1 MGQLVRDVILRDGSV
16 LRLRAPEP
24 ADEPAIKDFFD
35 RLDPESRYLRF
46 HGHVRSDRVAAHY
59 AAADGESRVALLAHR
74 EGEIVAVAGYE
85 RLRELGA
92 AEVAFAVLAS
102 EQGRGLG
109 TRMLEQLAAH
119 AAEHGI
125 DRFDAS
131 VMSENR
137 RMLGV
142 FSSAGFAVKRTAS
155 QGVVELSLDIRPT
168 ETLAER
174 IAERD
179 HLATVASL
187 RPLLAPTSVAVVGAS
202 NAPGSVGGTIFANL
216 LDGRFTGIATPVNRQ
231 AKVVHS
237 VRAYTR
243 VSEIPETP
251 DVAVLAVPATEV
263 LDVARDAAGA
273 GVHGLIVVSAGFAE
287 RDEEGRRRQDALL
300 DLARDHGIRLIGPNS
315 LGVLSTDPDVALNA
329 TLGTLRPKPGRLA
342 ISSQSGALGIALLG
356 QAVGRGLGVASF
368 VTLGNR
374 ADVSTNDLLEWW
386 EEDDHVAAIAL
397 YMESF
402 GNPRRFSMLSRRVS
416 RRKPIVA
423 VKGHRDGDVAAA
435 DGSSTGRALRGEAV
449 FDALFRQ
456 AGVLRV
462 EGAQALF
469 DAAALLER
477 QPLPAGR
484 RVAVVTNSGGLGTLA
499 ADACLSRGLTV
510 APLAPA
516 TSAAIEAAV
525 PHADRTTNPVD
536 LGISAA
542 PSDLRAALKA
552 VLADE
557 GVDAA
562 IVLTVDLAGVS
573 PDEMLAA
580 LEPEPAPESAG
591 GPAPPPPRTKPVA
604 ASVVRADGRMAAA
617 RGTVPNFRFP
627 EACAQVLALAAD
639 RRAWLSRP
647 MGQRPAIAGLDAE
660 AARERVLGVL
670 ADAGSDDVWLG
681 PEDVGA
687 LLHAYGIE
695 QLDQRRCTD
704 ADEAVAAAAEIDGP
718 VAVKA
723 LFPAP
728 AQAAE
733 VDAVLLGLEGE
744 TAVRAGWDALRER
757 VTGAGREW
765 HGASVQPLAGAGVDV
780 LVGAINHRDLGVV
793 TGVGVGGRHAG
804 LPGDVAFRLAPA
816 TDVDAEELLGDSPV
830 VSTWLRETRAGMPQ
844 PDRNALESV
853 VLRLTRLFEDVP
865 ELLEGDLNP
874 LRVNAAG
881 AIVLDARLRAGRRT
895 TRERIRTW

>member
-1 MGQLVRDVILRDGSV
+1 VPTLVRDVILRDGSV

-24 ADEPAIKDFFD
+24 EDEPAIKDFFD

-59 AAADGESRVALLAHR
+59 AAADGVNRVALLAHR

-119 AAEHGI
+119 AAAHGI

-131 VMSENR
+131 VIAENR
-137 RMLGV
+137 RMLRV
-142 FSSAGFAVKRTAS
+142 FSSAGFAIKRETS
-155 QGVVELSLDIRPT
+155 YGVTELALDIRPT
-168 ETLAER
+168 EQLAER

-179 HLATVASL
+179 HEATVASL
-187 RPLLAPTSVAVVGAS
+187 RPLLAPGAVAVVGAS

-216 LDGRFTGIATPVNRQ
+216 LDGGFTGIATPVNRSAQ
-231 AKVVHS
+231 VVHS
-237 VRAYTR
+237 VRAYPR
-243 VSEIPETP
+243 VSDIPDAPEL
-251 DVAVLAVPATEV
+251 AVLAVPAAEV

-273 GVHGLIVVSAGFAE
+273 GVRALVVVSAGFAE
-287 RDEEGRRRQDALL
+287 RDEEGRARQEALL

-329 TLGTLRPKPGRLA
+329 TLGTLRPRAGRLA

-356 QAVGRGLGVASF
+356 QAIGRGLGVAEF

-386 EEDDHVAAIAL
+386 EDDPRVAAIAL

-402 GNPRRFSMLSRRVS
+402 GNPRRFSALSRRVS

-423 VKGHRDGDVAAA
+423 VKGHRDASLAAG
-435 DGSSTGRALRGEAV
+435 DGSVTARALRGEAV

-484 RVAVVTNSGGLGTLA
+484 SVAVVTNSGGLGTLA
-499 ADACLSRGLTV
+499 ADACLSRGLQV
-510 APLAPA
+510 APLASA
-516 TSAAIEAAV
+516 TVAAIEAAV
-525 PHADRTTNPVD
+525 PRADRATNPVD
-536 LGISAA
+536 LGISAT
-542 PSDLRAALKA
+542 PDDLRTAVAA

-557 GVDAA
+557 DVDAA
-562 IVLTVDLAGVS
+562 IVLSVDLAGVS

-580 LEPEPAPESAG
+580 LEPDDDAG
-591 GPAPPPPRTKPVA
+591 RDKPVV
-604 ASVVRADGRMAAA
+604 ASIVRADGRMAAA
-617 RGTVPNFRFP
+617 PGSVPNFRFP
-627 EACAQVLALAAD
+627 EACAEVLSLAAD

-647 MGQRPAIAGLDAE
+647 LGQRPPFADIDVE
-660 AARERVLGVL
+660 ATRALARSALGETIG
-670 ADAGSDDVWLG
+670 GSVWLG
-681 PEDVGA
+681 HETVA
-687 LLHAYGIE
+687 QLLEAYGIA
-695 QLDQRRCTD
+695 LLPAHRCAD
-704 ADEAVAAAAEIDGP
+704 ADEAVAAAAAIDGP
-718 VAVKA
+718 IVLK
-723 LFPAP
+723 
-728 AQAAE
+728 
-733 VDAVLLGLEGE
+733 AVLPGAQQAGEIDAALVGLEGE
-744 TAVRAGWDALRER
+744 QALRAGWEALRDR
-757 VTGAGREW
+757 VSGTGRTW
-765 HGASVQPLAGAGVDV
+765 RGAIVQALAPAGVDV
-780 LVGAINHRDLGVV
+780 LVGSINHRDLGVV
-793 TGVGVGGRHAG
+793 TGVGAGGRQAG
-804 LPGDVAFRLAPA
+804 LAGDVTYRLAPS
-816 TDVDAEELLGDSPV
+816 TDVDADELIGDSPV
-830 VSTWLRETRAGMPQ
+830 VAAWLEQERPGGALDRDALAG
-844 PDRNALESV
+844 LI
-853 VLRLTRLFEDVP
+853 LRLSRLFEDIP

-874 LRVNAAG
+874 IRLHPGG
-881 AIVLDARLRAGRRT
+881 AVALDARLKAGLRAE
-895 TRERIRTW
+895 RERIRTW

>member
-24 ADEPAIKDFFD
+24 EDEPAIKDFFD

-102 EQGRGLG
+102 EQGNGLG

-131 VMSENR
+131 VMAENR

-155 QGVVELSLDIRPT
+155 HGIVELSLDIRPT
-168 ETLAER
+168 ETLAQR

-187 RPLLAPTSVAVVGAS
+187 RPLLAPGSVAVVGAS

-216 LDGRFTGIATPVNRQ
+216 LGSGFKGIATPVNRQ

-237 VRAYTR
+237 VRAYPR
-243 VSEIPETP
+243 VSDIPETP
-251 DVAVLAVPATEV
+251 DVAVLAVPAAAGRAG
-263 LDVARDAAGA
+263 ARAAAGA
-273 GVHGLIVVSAGFAE
+273 GVRGLIVVSAGFAE

-315 LGVLSTDPDVALNA
+315 LGVLSTDPAVSLNA

-356 QAVGRGLGVASF
+356 QAIGRGLGVASF

-402 GNPRRFSMLSRRVS
+402 GNPRRFSTLSRRVS

-423 VKGHRDGDVAAA
+423 VKGHRDGAVADVE
-435 DGSSTGRALRGEAV
+435 GSSTGRALRGEAV

-499 ADACLSRGLTV
+499 ADACLSRGLTI
-510 APLAPA
+510 APLAGA
-516 TSAAIEAAV
+516 TSAAIAAAV

-536 LGISAA
+536 LGISAT
-542 PSDLRAALKA
+542 PEDMRAALAA

-562 IVLTVDLAGVS
+562 IVLSVDLAGVS

-580 LEPEPAPESAG
+580 LEPEPAPQSDG
-591 GPAPPPPRTKPVA
+591 VPDPPARTKPVA
-604 ASVVRADGRMAAA
+604 ASVVRADGRMAEA

-639 RRAWLSRP
+639 RRDWLSRP
-647 MGQRPAIAGLDAE
+647 MGQRPSIPGLDAE
-660 AARERVLGVL
+660 AARRRVLDALDG
-670 ADAGSDDVWLG
+670 AGSDDLWLG
-681 PEDVGA
+681 PEDVSA
-687 LLHAYGIE
+687 LLAAYGIAE
-695 QLDQRRCTD
+695 LPQRRCAD
-704 ADEAVAAAAEIDGP
+704 AGEAVAAAAAVDGP
-718 VAVKA
+718 VVVKA
-723 LFPAP
+723 LLPPP
-728 AQAAE
+728 AQAYE
-733 VDAVLLGLEGE
+733 VDALLLGLEGE
-744 TAVRAGWDALRER
+744 TAVRAGWEALRDR
-757 VTGAGREW
+757 VGAAGREW
-765 HGASVQPLAGAGVDV
+765 QGASVQALAAAGVDV
-780 LVGAINHRDLGVV
+780 LVGAVNHRDLGVV

-804 LPGDVAFRLAPA
+804 LPGDVAFRLAPS
-816 TDVDAEELLGDSPV
+816 TDVDAEELIGESPV
-830 VSTWLRETRAGMPQ
+830 VSTWLRRPRAGMP
-844 PDRNALESV
+844 PPSGAALAAV
-853 VLRLTRLFEDVP
+853 VLRLTRMFEDVP

-874 LRVNAAG
+874 LRVTADG
-881 AIVLDARLRAGRRT
+881 AIVLDARLRAGRRPAPQ
-895 TRERIRTW
+895 RIRTW

>member
-1 MGQLVRDVILRDGSV
+1 MATLVRDVILRDGSV
-16 LRLRAPEP
+16 LRLRAPEA
-24 ADEPAIKDFFD
+24 ADEPAIKGFFD

-59 AAADGESRVALLAHR
+59 AAADGSSRVALLAHR

-119 AAEHGI
+119 AAAHGI

-131 VMSENR
+131 VMAENR

-142 FSSAGFAVKRTAS
+142 FSSAGFAVRRAAS
-155 QGVVELSLDIRPT
+155 HGVVELTLDIRPT
-168 ETLAER
+168 QTLAER

-179 HLATVASL
+179 HEATVASL
-187 RPLLAPTSVAVVGAS
+187 RPLLEPTAVAVVGAS

-216 LDGRFTGIATPVNRQ
+216 LGSGFTGIATPVNRQ
-231 AKVVHS
+231 ARVVHS
-237 VRAYTR
+237 VRAYPR

-251 DVAVLAVPATEV
+251 DLAVLAVPAPEV
-263 LDVARDAAGA
+263 LDVAQDAAAA
-273 GVHGLIVVSAGFAE
+273 GVRGLIVVSAGFAE
-287 RDEEGRRRQDALL
+287 RDAEGRERQDRLL
-300 DLARDHGIRLIGPNS
+300 GLARDHGIRLIGPNS
-315 LGVLSTDPDVALNA
+315 LGLLSTHPDVALNA
-329 TLGTLRPKPGRLA
+329 TLGTLRPRPGRLA

-356 QAVGRGLGVASF
+356 QAIGRGLGVASF

-386 EEDDHVAAIAL
+386 EDDARVAAIAL

-402 GNPRRFSMLSRRVS
+402 GNPRRFSVLSRRVS

-423 VKGHRDGDVAAA
+423 VKGHRDAAGLLTGT
-435 DGSSTGRALRGEAV
+435 DGSCVGRALRGEAV

-484 RVAVVTNSGGLGTLA
+484 RIGVVTNSGGLGTLA

-510 APLAPA
+510 APLTEA

-525 PHADRTTNPVD
+525 PRADRATNPVD

-542 PSDLRAALKA
+542 PGDLRAALAA

-557 GVDAA
+557 NVDAA

-580 LEPEPAPESAG
+580 LEPAAG
-591 GPAPPPPRTKPVA
+591 AAGAAGPAPRAKPVA
-604 ASVVRADGRMAAA
+604 ASIVRADGRMAVAQA
-617 RGTVPNFRFP
+617 TVPNFRFP
-627 EACAQVLALAAD
+627 EACAQVLGLAAD
-639 RRAWLSRP
+639 RRDWLSRP
-647 MGQRPAIAGLDAE
+647 LGQPPAIDGVDAE
-660 AARERVLGVL
+660 AARRRVL
-670 ADAGSDDVWLG
+670 DALDERDSDSTWLSA
-681 PEDVGA
+681 EAVAA
-687 LLHAYGIE
+687 LLEAYGIAV
-695 QLDQRRCTD
+695 LPARRC
-704 ADEAVAAAAEIDGP
+704 ASVAQAVAAAAAIDGP
-718 VAVKA
+718 IAIKA
-723 LFPAP
+723 DFPP
-728 AQAAE
+728 PEQAAE
-733 VDAVLLGLEGE
+733 LDAVLLGLEGE
-744 TAVRAGWDALRER
+744 TALRAGWEALRDR
-757 VTGAGREW
+757 VIGAGREW
-765 HGASVQPLAGAGVDV
+765 HGAVVQALAGAGVDV
-780 LVGAINHRDLGVV
+780 LAGAINHRDLGVV
-793 TGVGVGGRHAG
+793 TGVGAGGRHAG
-804 LPGDVAFRLAPA
+804 LPGDVAFRLAPS
-816 TDVDAEELLGDSPV
+816 TDLDADELLDESPV
-830 VSTWLRETRAGMPQ
+830 VATWLGERRAGGELHR
-844 PDRNALESV
+844 DALAAV

-874 LRVNAAG
+874 VRVDASG
-881 AIVLDARLRAGRRT
+881 ATVLDARLRAGRRVA
-895 TRERIRTW
+895 RERIRTW

>member
-1 MGQLVRDVILRDGSV
+1 VPTLVRDVILRDGSV

-24 ADEPAIKDFFD
+24 EDEPAIKDFFD

-59 AAADGESRVALLAHR
+59 AAADGVNRVALLAHR

-119 AAEHGI
+119 AAAHGI

-131 VMSENR
+131 VIAENR
-137 RMLGV
+137 RMLRV
-142 FSSAGFAVKRTAS
+142 FSSAGFAIKRETS
-155 QGVVELSLDIRPT
+155 YGVTELALDIRPT
-168 ETLAER
+168 EQLAER

-179 HLATVASL
+179 HEATVASL
-187 RPLLAPTSVAVVGAS
+187 RPLLAPGAVAVVGAS

-216 LDGRFTGIATPVNRQ
+216 LDGGFTGIATPVNRSAQ
-231 AKVVHS
+231 VVHS
-237 VRAYTR
+237 VRAYPR
-243 VSEIPETP
+243 VSDIPDAPEL
-251 DVAVLAVPATEV
+251 AVLAVPAAEV

-273 GVHGLIVVSAGFAE
+273 GVRALVVVSAGFAE
-287 RDEEGRRRQDALL
+287 RDEEGRARQEALL

-329 TLGTLRPKPGRLA
+329 TLGTLRPRAGRLA

-356 QAVGRGLGVASF
+356 QAIGRGLGVAEF

-386 EEDDHVAAIAL
+386 EDDPRVAAIAL

-402 GNPRRFSMLSRRVS
+402 GNPRRFSALSRRVS

-423 VKGHRDGDVAAA
+423 VKGHRDASLAAG
-435 DGSSTGRALRGEAV
+435 DGSVTARALRGEAV

-484 RVAVVTNSGGLGTLA
+484 SVAVVTNSGGLGTLA
-499 ADACLSRGLTV
+499 ADACLSRGLQV

-516 TSAAIEAAV
+516 TVAAIEAAV
-525 PHADRTTNPVD
+525 PRADRATNPVD
-536 LGISAA
+536 LGISAT
-542 PSDLRAALKA
+542 PDDLRTAVAA

-557 GVDAA
+557 DVDAA
-562 IVLTVDLAGVS
+562 IVLSVDLAGVS

-580 LEPEPAPESAG
+580 LEPDDDAG
-591 GPAPPPPRTKPVA
+591 RDKPVV
-604 ASVVRADGRMAAA
+604 ASIVRADGRMAAA
-617 RGTVPNFRFP
+617 PGSVPNFRFP
-627 EACAQVLALAAD
+627 EACAEVLSLAAD

-647 MGQRPAIAGLDAE
+647 LGQRPPFADIDVE
-660 AARERVLGVL
+660 ATRALARSALGETIG
-670 ADAGSDDVWLG
+670 GSVWLG
-681 PEDVGA
+681 HETVA
-687 LLHAYGIE
+687 QLLEAYGIA
-695 QLDQRRCTD
+695 LLPAHRCAD
-704 ADEAVAAAAEIDGP
+704 ADEAVAAAAAIDGP
-718 VAVKA
+718 IVLK
-723 LFPAP
+723 
-728 AQAAE
+728 
-733 VDAVLLGLEGE
+733 AVLPGAQQAGEIDAALVGLEGE
-744 TAVRAGWDALRER
+744 QALRAGWEALRDR
-757 VTGAGREW
+757 VSGTGRTW
-765 HGASVQPLAGAGVDV
+765 RGAIVQALAPAGVDV
-780 LVGAINHRDLGVV
+780 LVGSINHRDLGVV
-793 TGVGVGGRHAG
+793 TGVGAGGRQAG
-804 LPGDVAFRLAPA
+804 LAGDVTYRLAPS
-816 TDVDAEELLGDSPV
+816 TDVDADELIGDSPV
-830 VSTWLRETRAGMPQ
+830 VAAWLEQERPGGALDRDALAG
-844 PDRNALESV
+844 LI
-853 VLRLTRLFEDVP
+853 LRLSRLFEDIP

-874 LRVNAAG
+874 IRLHPGG
-881 AIVLDARLRAGRRT
+881 AVALDARLKAGLRAE
-895 TRERIRTW
+895 RERIRTW

>member
-1 MGQLVRDVILRDGSV
+1 VPTLVRDVILRDGSV

-24 ADEPAIKDFFD
+24 EDEPAIKDFFD

-59 AAADGESRVALLAHR
+59 AAADGVNRVALLAHR

-119 AAEHGI
+119 AAAHGI

-131 VMSENR
+131 VIAENR
-137 RMLGV
+137 RMLRV
-142 FSSAGFAVKRTAS
+142 FSSAGFAVKRETS
-155 QGVVELSLDIRPT
+155 YGVTELSLDIRPT
-168 ETLAER
+168 EQLAER

-179 HLATVASL
+179 HEATVASL
-187 RPLLAPTSVAVVGAS
+187 RPLLAPNAVAVVGAS

-216 LDGRFTGIATPVNRQ
+216 LDGGFAGIATPVNRTAQ
-231 AKVVHS
+231 VVHS
-237 VRAYTR
+237 VRAYPR
-243 VSEIPETP
+243 VSDIPEAP
-251 DVAVLAVPATEV
+251 ELAVLAVPASEV
-263 LDVARDAAGA
+263 LDVARDAASA
-273 GVHGLIVVSAGFAE
+273 GVRALVVISAGFAE
-287 RDEEGRRRQDALL
+287 RDAEGRARQDALL

-329 TLGTLRPKPGRLA
+329 TLGTLRPRAGRLA

-356 QAVGRGLGVASF
+356 QAIGRGLGVAEF

-386 EEDDHVAAIAL
+386 EDDPRVAAIAL

-402 GNPRRFSMLSRRVS
+402 GNPRRFSALSRRVS

-423 VKGHRDGDVAAA
+423 VKGHRDASLAAS
-435 DGSSTGRALRGEAV
+435 DGSVTARALRGEAV

-510 APLAPA
+510 APLGRE
-516 TSAAIEAAV
+516 TVAAIEAAV
-525 PHADRTTNPVD
+525 PRADRATNPVD
-536 LGISAA
+536 LGISAT
-542 PSDLRAALKA
+542 PDDLRAAVAA

-557 GVDAA
+557 DVDAA
-562 IVLTVDLAGVS
+562 IVLSVDLAGVS
-573 PDEMLAA
+573 PAEMLAA
-580 LEPEPAPESAG
+580 LEPDEDGRA
-591 GPAPPPPRTKPVA
+591 KPVV
-604 ASVVRADGRMAAA
+604 ASIVQADGRMAAA
-617 RGTVPNFRFP
+617 PGSVPNFRFP
-627 EACAQVLALAAD
+627 EACAEVLSLAAD

-647 MGQRPAIAGLDAE
+647 LGQRPPYDDIDAD
-660 AARERVLGVL
+660 AARALARSALGETIG
-670 ADAGSDDVWLG
+670 GSVWLG
-681 PEDVGA
+681 HETVSQ
-687 LLHAYGIE
+687 LLSAYGIA
-695 QLDQRRCTD
+695 LLPASRCAD
-704 ADEAVAAAAEIDGP
+704 ADEAVAAAAGVDGP
-718 VAVKA
+718 VVLK
-723 LFPAP
+723 
-728 AQAAE
+728 
-733 VDAVLLGLEGE
+733 AVLPGAQQAGEIDAALVGLEGE
-744 TAVRAGWDALRER
+744 QALRAGWEALRER
-757 VTGAGREW
+757 VTGTGRTW
-765 HGASVQPLAGAGVDV
+765 RGAIVQALAPAGVDV
-780 LVGAINHRDLGVV
+780 LVGSINHRDLGVV
-793 TGVGVGGRHAG
+793 TGVGAGGRQAG
-804 LPGDVAFRLAPA
+804 LAGDVTFRLAPS
-816 TDVDAEELLGDSPV
+816 TDVDADELIGDSPV
-830 VSTWLRETRAGMPQ
+830 VAAWLAQQRSGGTL
-844 PDRNALESV
+844 DRDALGGL
-853 VLRLTRLFEDVP
+853 VLRLSRLFEDIP

-874 LRVNAAG
+874 IRLHPGG
-881 AIVLDARLRAGRRT
+881 AVALDARLKAGLRAE
-895 TRERIRTW
+895 RERIRTW